1 MLSFV
6 VPPIIQQK
14 LTELNASPTAAFN
27 IKELIDILLPEDIAY
42 YIYINRVLQSI
53 VKTPRPTTTVN
64 TKVLAALYSIDIPLE
79 IHFKQSCSD
88 NEHYMKVL
96 DRVLGLVKN
105 IPFILG
111 INPDE
116 HIDIDSISNVDNL
129 PRWFKDQ
136 LIETTVGCVDNM
148 SCTDT
153 TQYNLFV
160 LRPVDEHF
168 ANIVLIGADKSKTDN
183 GEVVLAAV
191 DKSIDAALQYTQFSA
206 IVKTSL
212 FRLFTQLSI
221 TYRLI

>member
-1 MLSFV
+1 MLSYV

-14 LTELNASPTAAFN
+14 LAELNAPLTTAFN
-27 IKELIDILLPEDIAY
+27 AKELIDILLPEDIAY
-42 YIYINRVLQSI
+42 YIYINRVLESI
-53 VKTPRPTTTVN
+53 VKTPSPAMSIN
-64 TKVLAALYSIDIPLE
+64 TKVLAAMFSIDIPLE
-79 IHFKQSCSD
+79 FHFNHICSD
-88 NEHYMKVL
+88 NEHYMKSL
-96 DRVLGLVKN
+96 DRILALVPN

-111 INPDE
+111 INPDD
-116 HIDIDSISNVDNL
+116 HIDINSTINVDNL
-129 PRWFKDQ
+129 PTWFKDQ
-136 LIETTVGCVDNM
+136 LIETTVGSIDNM

-191 DKSIDAALQYTQFSA
+191 DKSIGAALQYTPFSTL
-206 IVKTSL
+206 VQTPL